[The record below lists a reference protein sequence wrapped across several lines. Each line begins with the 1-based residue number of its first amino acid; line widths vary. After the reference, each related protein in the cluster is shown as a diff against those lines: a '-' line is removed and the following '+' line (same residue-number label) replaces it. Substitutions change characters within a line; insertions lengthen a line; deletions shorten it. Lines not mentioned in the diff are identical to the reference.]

1 MHESIVGVEKIRND
15 LKAKRKL
22 LFANFSINP
31 SDTRLALEIK
41 FLDDQ
46 ISDLD
51 TVLSTQYNSDS
62 SLFRKAS

>member
-15 LKAKRKL
+15 LKVKRKL
-22 LFANFSINP
+22 LFINFSKTP

-41 FLDDQ
+41 LLDDQ

-51 TVLSTQYNSDS
+51 TVLSIQCHSEQW
-62 SLFRKAS
+62 FPKAS